1 VSAADSGA
9 APEPPTGTCT
19 GGNNSGPSGGDSSVA
34 MLDAAGAGPGEQQGR
49 SLPCVVWGTT
59 KLDAFK
65 LCVNRHCGCFQVHQQ
80 RVTRMKRVNSKVF
93 RELNS
98 FHFDQLQFR
107 KATRVNDTVR
117 SSANDATS
125 GVDGS
130 SSSLTRSSLVRTRST
145 LFIEAFMENYSLML
159 VVAVAYKY

>member
-1 VSAADSGA
+1 MPAGEDEEAAAAANAPTPSMSRGGCEVELGSRDSNAAAADGMCGLRLSPGGIHGCDAFFSIAGFEADQSTAREAVSAADSGA

-80 RVTRMKRVNSKVF
+80 RVEKS
-93 RELNS
+93 
-98 FHFDQLQFR
+98 Q
-107 KATRVNDTVR
+107 
-117 SSANDATS
+117 
-125 GVDGS
+125 
-130 SSSLTRSSLVRTRST
+130 
-145 LFIEAFMENYSLML
+145 
-159 VVAVAYKY
+159 